1 MSVPRSSTRNRLLQ
15 LIPRNELA
23 SLLSISEEVPIQPRQ
38 ILHHWRLPMDH
49 VYFIEQGLV
58 SVSARIG
65 ENRFVEAWLI
75 GSEGMIGAPLLLTE
89 EENASPPSGS
99 AGRRDSKADIRS

>member
-1 MSVPRSSTRNRLLQ
+1 MNHSSRQISVPRSSTRNRLLQ
-15 LIPRNELA
+15 LIPRNKLA
-23 SLLSISEEVPIQPRQ
+23 TLLSISEEVPIQPRQ

-58 SVSARIG
+58 SVSARIS

-75 GSEGMIGAPLLLTE
+75 GSEGMIGAPLVLTE
-89 EENASPPSGS
+89 EIKRLPTVG
-99 AGRRDSKADIRS
+99 